1 MKIHQILFF
10 SILFLFGCQLNP
22 LKNMKNI
29 TETDIIQLKELNT
42 VLWKRILKNP
52 DSVYVHFKGLDL
64 LISGKIT
71 KNGFSPLSLTG
82 KINSK
87 SEFSINELIGS
98 WEEFSGLYY
107 LFYEDVNFDGKKDL
121 GFLSNYGATGN
132 YWYSFWIF
140 DETENKF
147 IYDDYYSGMPSPI
160 IDTLNKRIQTYYRM
174 GYCDELIY
182 IIEYGNVIE
191 RIYTQNE
198 NTKTGSECWC
208 ITEKLNDS
216 VWKEIDKKIIYQ
228 SLFNVY
234 RSQAP
239 LIFRSITI
247 M

>member
-1 MKIHQILFF
+1 MNTPQIIFLVL
-10 SILFLFGCQLNP
+10 LFLSTCQIKP
-22 LKNMKNI
+22 VQ
-29 TETDIIQLKELNT
+29 TEQEATKLQDVNK
-42 VLWKRILKNP
+42 VLWERILKNP

-64 LISGKIT
+64 LISGEIT
-71 KNGFSPLSLTG
+71 KDGFSPLSLTG

-87 SEFSINELIGS
+87 SEFSINELIGN
-98 WEEFSGLYY
+98 WEEFSGLFY

-140 DETENKF
+140 DATENKF
-147 IYDDYYSGMPSPI
+147 IYNDYYSGMPSPI

-182 IIEYGNVIE
+182 IIENDNVIE

-198 NTKTGSECWC
+198 TTKTGSNCWC

-216 VWKEIDKKIIYQ
+216 VWRETDRKIIYQ
-228 SLFNVY
+228 SLH
-234 RSQAP
+234 A
-239 LIFRSITI
+239 LFRKDHKIISNYL
-247 M
+247 